1 MKKNLLSVL
10 ILALLIV
17 NIVLTVV
24 MMVSVIGTNNK
35 TAELVRNIVTILDL
49 ELTVPGEE
57 KKEPVSLEKTEYYTL
72 PEAMTIALKPEP
84 DPNGEGEAKQKYL
97 MFNISFSLNTKHK
110 DYKKYSAEKLVDYEM
125 AIKDVVTSVVSAH
138 TSSECADIDM
148 LKAEI
153 LEGVQELFDSD
164 VIYNVAMSDIKFG

>member
-24 MMVSVIGTNNK
+24 MMVSVVGTNNK
-35 TAELVRNIVTILDL
+35 TAELVRNIATILEL

-72 PEAMTIALKPEP
+72 PEAMTIALKPEA
-84 DPNGEGEAKQKYL
+84 DGEGEAKQKYL

-125 AIKDVVTSVVSAH
+125 AIKDVVTSVVGAH